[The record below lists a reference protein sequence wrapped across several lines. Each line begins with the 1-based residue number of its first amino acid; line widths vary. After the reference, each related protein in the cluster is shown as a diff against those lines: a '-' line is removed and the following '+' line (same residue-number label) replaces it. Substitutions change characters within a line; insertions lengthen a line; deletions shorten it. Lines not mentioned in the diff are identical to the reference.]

1 MDINEMFNIDD
12 KKESKPT
19 IEEIKKIVDDKRN
32 NKPQKYSNEQRLKN
46 LELAREKRKIKN
58 QNKKI
63 IEEPIP
69 TPAPAPIPA
78 PIPSPIPLK
87 IPIQIPAPI
96 PAQIHA
102 SSFENNLMIEL
113 KNMILKQNEILEKL
127 NIEPKKKIKKE
138 PKKKI
143 ENKTLDLTISDN
155 EIKNIIDAKNNN
167 NNSNNIN
174 NINDKKNIED
184 PKLKMFL
191 DAFKRF

>member
-32 NKPQKYSNEQRLKN
+32 NKPNKCSNEQRLKN

-69 TPAPAPIPA
+69 APIPVKIPIQKPAPIPA
-78 PIPSPIPLK
+78 PIPV
-87 IPIQIPAPI
+87 QISE
-96 PAQIHA
+96 
-102 SSFENNLMIEL
+102 SSFENNLMNEL
-113 KNMILKQNEILEKL
+113 KNMLLKQNEILEKL

-143 ENKTLDLTISDN
+143 EIKTLDLTISDK
-155 EIKNIIDAKNNN
+155 EIKNIIDANNN
-167 NNSNNIN
+167 SNNSNNIN

>member
-12 KKESKPT
+12 KKEQSKPT
-19 IEEIKKIVDDKRN
+19 IDEIKKIVDDKRN

-63 IEEPIP
+63 IEEPVQISAPIP
-69 TPAPAPIPA
+69 APIPLKIPIQKPAPIPA
-78 PIPSPIPLK
+78 PIPS
-87 IPIQIPAPI
+87 QISE
-96 PAQIHA
+96 
-102 SSFENNLMIEL
+102 SSFENNLIIEL

-143 ENKTLDLTISDN
+143 ENKTLDLTISDK
-155 EIKNIIDAKNNN
+155 EIKNIIDANNNNN

-191 DAFKRF
+191 DAFKRL